1 MVAPTKETAKIKHV
15 QEVMNTMSKSPTAVY
30 LKGCSYHERV
40 MLAALL
46 KCMKREGVEEIKW
59 GDVCLLSSSLV
70 MPDSDFPTFLDSS
83 SLNIFPTTTS
93 SPPPQQEIRYA
104 NPPTPSL
111 KLFYNLSST
120 PERC

>member
-1 MVAPTKETAKIKHV
+1 MVAPTKEIAKIKHV

-46 KCMKREGVEEIKW
+46 KCMKREGVEEIRW
-59 GDVCLLSSSLV
+59 GDVCVSLFPSLV
-70 MPDSDFPTFLDSS
+70 MHDSDITTSFDSS

-93 SPPPQQEIRYA
+93 SPPP
-104 NPPTPSL
+104 
-111 KLFYNLSST
+111 
-120 PERC
+120 